1 MKNGVGVLTG
11 DLYKSSVGYERG
23 LPYLKSM
30 ESVLNKLK
38 NVDMFSIQNIDIFRG
53 DFFQITLN
61 DPAYFFDLAVY
72 LRARLIS
79 LSDDIETKYDARLS
93 LSYSEVDFSA
103 ELRDRSY
110 FEDAYLLSGRGL
122 DAMPK
127 NTMMLFNSTIEGWHR
142 SFNGPI
148 KLLDFIVGSL
158 SKPQA
163 LVLSE
168 IILERRVN
176 VLELSGKTKKTQQ
189 NIYKLMDRGGI
200 RQVYDFLE
208 WSRDQIH
215 FLRS

>member
-1 MKNGVGVLTG
+1 MKNGIGVITG

-30 ESVLNKLK
+30 ETVLK
-38 NVDMFSIQNIDIFRG
+38 NLESLDMFSIQKIDIFRG
-53 DFFQITLN
+53 DFFQVTLN
-61 DPAYFFDLAVY
+61 DPAYFLDLAVY
-72 LRARLIS
+72 LRSCLIS

-93 LSYSEVDFSA
+93 LSYSEMDLST

-122 DAMPK
+122 DNMPK
-127 NTMMLFNSTIEGWHR
+127 NTMMDFNSNIEGWHR

-148 KLLDFIVGSL
+148 RLLDFIIGSL

-163 LVLSE
+163 QVLSK
-168 IILERRVN
+168 IILERKIN
-176 VLELSGKTKKTQQ
+176 VLELSAITGKTQQ

-200 RQVYDFLE
+200 RQIYDFLE
-208 WSRDQIH
+208 YSRDQIH
-215 FLRS
+215 FLRR

>member
-1 MKNGVGVLTG
+1 MKNGIGVITG

-61 DPAYFFDLAVY
+61 DPAYFLDLAVY

-127 NTMMLFNSTIEGWHR
+127 NTMMGFNSTIEGWHR

-168 IILERRVN
+168 IILERKVN